1 MASVTQLVPTLTGG
15 VSQQPDELKV
25 PGQVNVADNVLPD
38 VTHGLMKRPGG
49 KFIDSLSDG
58 TLNSHTTGKWFHYYR
73 DENEQYIGQVIR
85 NTGQAN
91 DGHVRMWRCSDGQDM
106 TVNGNGMS
114 YLQHTNDEDIQTLTV
129 NDYTF
134 LTNRTKTVSMDTTV
148 ATVRPPEVFL
158 ELDQIKYAAQY
169 ALNIF
174 DQDGSQNS
182 HYTEVSTATRISVE
196 MVRSSN
202 NYCTSSGTMSSHT
215 ARVNNTTRCQTRD
228 SNGDPTQNSNND
240 ENAPNVGTRIFDI
253 HSGGTLVD
261 TGAIYTE
268 GGSDFSYS
276 TNVRNSSGTGGQ
288 TGRSNLYFRIT
299 TTGQSTPVGSGS
311 NVEYRTRYTTNNDL
325 LYGGEGWQTGDHVYV
340 YMKDAYYKVT
350 VEETSTSRVQA
361 NLGLIRPNPTSFD
374 TKTTVTGES
383 ILGTIRSEILAT
395 GNFGTNDVKI
405 IGNGIYITRASG
417 AFNASAPNSTLMN
430 VVSGEVT
437 TADDLPKQC
446 KHGMVV
452 RVANSAKEDDD
463 YYLQFHGLNNLD
475 GDGVWEECA
484 RPGTEIRYKADTM
497 PVQLVRDAGGNSFTL
512 STVSWEDAQ
521 VGDTAALDGTNPRAS
536 FVGKT
541 INKMVF
547 FRNRLVMLSDENII
561 MSRPGNFFNYWAKT
575 ATTFS
580 NIDPIDISCSSE
592 YPAIVYD
599 AIQVNAGLLIF
610 TKNQQFMLTTDSDIL
625 NPSTAKMNA
634 VSSYNFN
641 YKTNPISLGTTVG
654 FLDNANKY
662 SRFFEMSRILREGE
676 PNVVEQSKVVSNLFA
691 KELKL
696 ISNSRENNVIFFS
709 EEGNTKLHGYRYF
722 NSGNDR
728 VLQSWFSW
736 TLTGDIQYH
745 CMLDDSLYVVV
756 RNNAKDQLLKF
767 SIKID
772 DTGHFVTSG
781 STYPIHLDHIQET
794 SGWTYANGKSTKAK
808 PVGLESSNQLAAFDN
823 SGATNLGRYGK
834 VTINNSGQ
842 MEVDGD
848 WSGETFVIGYLYDM
862 QVELP
867 TIYFTYQSGE
877 NYRADTRS
885 NLVVHR
891 VKFSFGDVGLYKFT
905 LDREG
910 KPQYVEEREVNAA
923 NSLNAN
929 NVTFLSKDFQ
939 TIPTYERNK
948 NLKLTVSSEHPSPAT
963 LLSYQW
969 EGDYNTKSYKRV

>member
-1 MASVTQLVPTLTGG
+1 
-15 VSQQPDELKV
+15 
-25 PGQVNVADNVLPD
+25 
-38 VTHGLMKRPGG
+38 
-49 KFIDSLSDG
+49 
-58 TLNSHTTGKWFHYYR
+58 
-73 DENEQYIGQVIR
+73 
-85 NTGQAN
+85 
-91 DGHVRMWRCSDGQDM
+91 
-106 TVNGNGMS
+106 
-114 YLQHTNDEDIQTLTV
+114 
-129 NDYTF
+129 
-134 LTNRTKTVSMDTTV
+134 
-148 ATVRPPEVFL
+148 
-158 ELDQIKYAAQY
+158 
-169 ALNIF
+169 
-174 DQDGSQNS
+174 
-182 HYTEVSTATRISVE
+182 
-196 MVRSSN
+196 
-202 NYCTSSGTMSSHT
+202 
-215 ARVNNTTRCQTRD
+215 
-228 SNGDPTQNSNND
+228 
-240 ENAPNVGTRIFDI
+240 
-253 HSGGTLVD
+253 
-261 TGAIYTE
+261 
-268 GGSDFSYS
+268 
-276 TNVRNSSGTGGQ
+276 
-288 TGRSNLYFRIT
+288 
-299 TTGQSTPVGSGS
+299 
-311 NVEYRTRYTTNNDL
+311 
-325 LYGGEGWQTGDHVYV
+325 
-340 YMKDAYYKVT
+340 
-350 VEETSTSRVQA
+350 
-361 NLGLIRPNPTSFD
+361 
-374 TKTTVTGES
+374 
-383 ILGTIRSEILAT
+383 
-395 GNFGTNDVKI
+395 
-405 IGNGIYITRASG
+405 
-417 AFNASAPNSTLMN
+417 MN

-463 YYLQFHGLNNLD
+463 YYLQFHGLNDLD
-475 GDGVWEECA
+475 GEGVWEECA

-497 PVQLVRDAGGNSFTL
+497 PVQLVRDNATTFTL

-561 MSRPGNFFNYWAKT
+561 MSRPGNFFNFWAKT

-634 VSSYNFN
+634 LSAYNFN

-662 SRFFEMSRILREGE
+662 SRFFEMSNILREGE

-709 EEGNTKLHGYRYF
+709 EEGNTKLYGYRYF
-722 NSGNDR
+722 NSGRDR
-728 VLQSWFSW
+728 VLQAWFSW

-772 DTGHFVTSG
+772 DNGHFVTSG
-781 STYPIHLDHIQET
+781 STFPIHLDHIQET
-794 SGWTYANGKSTKAK
+794 SGWTYSNGKSTKAK
-808 PVGLESSNQLAAFDN
+808 PIGLESSKQLVAFDN
-823 SGATNLGRYGK
+823 SGATNLGRYAK
-834 VTINNSGQ
+834 ITINGSN
-842 MEVDGD
+842 MELDGD

-867 TIYFTYQSGE
+867 TIYMTYQSGE
-877 NYRADTRS
+877 NFRADTRS
-885 NLVVHR
+885 DLVVHR
-891 VKFSFGDVGLYKFT
+891 VKFSFGDVGLYKVT
-905 LDREG
+905 LDRDG
-910 KPQYVEEREVNAA
+910 KPQYVEEREVNSA

-929 NVTFLSKDFQ
+929 NLTFLSQDFE

>member
-85 NTGQAN
+85 NTGQSN
-91 DGHVRMWRCSDGQDM
+91 DGHIRMWRCSDGFEM

-148 ATVRPPEVFL
+148 APARPPEVYL
-158 ELDQIKYAAQY
+158 ELDQIKYASQY
-169 ALNIF
+169 SLNIF

-196 MVRSSN
+196 LVRSSN
-202 NYCTSSGTMSSHT
+202 NYCDSSGNMSSHT
-215 ARVNNTTRCQTRD
+215 ARVNNTTRCSVNDQ
-228 SNGDPTQNSNND
+228 NGDD
-240 ENAPNVGTRIFDI
+240 RAPNVGTRIFEI
-253 HSGGTLVD
+253 TSGGTLVD
-261 TGAIYTE
+261 DNAPSTQSGT
-268 GGSDFSYS
+268 DFSYQV
-276 TNVRNSSGTGGQ
+276 NVYNSSGTGGQ

-311 NVEYRTRYTTNNDL
+311 NVEYRTRYSTTNDL

-340 YMKDAYYKVT
+340 YMKDGYYKVT

-361 NLGLIRPNPTSFD
+361 NLGLIRPTPTPFD
-374 TKTTVTGES
+374 TKTTVTAEA
-383 ILGTIRSEILAT
+383 ILGELRTDIIAT

-417 AFNASAPNSTLMN
+417 HFNATAPNSALMN
-430 VVSGEVT
+430 VVSGEVLT
-437 TADDLPKQC
+437 VEDLPRQC
-446 KHGMVV
+446 KNGMVV
-452 RVANSAKEDDD
+452 RVANSASEDDD
-463 YYLQFHGLNNLD
+463 YYLQFHGNGGND

-497 PVQLVRDAGGNSFTL
+497 PVQLVRDSGGTSFTL

-592 YPAIVYD
+592 YPATVYD

-625 NPSTAKMNA
+625 NPSTAKINA
-634 VSSYNFN
+634 LASYNFN
-641 YKTNPISLGTTVG
+641 FKTNPISLGTTVG
-654 FLDNANKY
+654 FLDNANKF

-676 PNVVEQSKVVSNLFA
+676 PDVVDQSAVVSQLFA

-709 EEGNTKLHGYRYF
+709 EEGNTKLYGYRYF
-722 NSGNDR
+722 DSGNER
-728 VLQSWFSW
+728 VLQAWFSW

-756 RNNAKDQLLKF
+756 RNNSKDQLLKF

-772 DTGHFVTSG
+772 ENGHFVS
-781 STYPIHLDHIQET
+781 SNNTYPIHLDHAMET

-823 SGATNLGRYGK
+823 SGATNLGRYGNI
-834 VTINNSGQ
+834 TINNSGQ
-842 MEVDGD
+842 MELDGD
-848 WSGETFVIGYLYDM
+848 WSGETFVIGYLFNM

-867 TIYFTYQSGE
+867 TIYYTYQSGE
-877 NYRADTRS
+877 NWRSDTRS

-891 VKFSFGDVGLYKFT
+891 VKFSFGDVGLYSIT
-905 LDREG
+905 LDRDG
-910 KPQYVEEREVNAA
+910 KPQYVEEREVNGANTLNA
-923 NSLNAN
+923 NSL
-929 NVTFLSKDFQ
+929 TFLSKDFE
-939 TIPTYERNK
+939 TIPVYERNK
-948 NLKLTVSSEHPSPAT
+948 NLKLTVSSYHPSPAT